1 MSDAATPS
9 VPVGTLARLLNLT
22 EVRIQQLAKQGV
34 VVKGERGRYD
44 LWASIKGYVSFLQS
58 RNISRPG
65 SGLATTDGVEVVTG
79 EDYQKHRARLY
90 KAKADAAELEAALL
104 RGRLHDADAVR
115 KVTEDMISS
124 CRAKLL
130 GVPRKAAGKVKGL
143 TELAEIEATIE
154 EPIIEALNE
163 LTQYDPSRFTQQTV
177 QDHQP
182 TVEAP
187 AEADGEPMG

>member
-22 EVRIQQLAKQGV
+22 EVRIQQLAKTGV

-44 LWASIKGYVSFLQS
+44 LWASIKGYVGFLQS

-90 KAKADAAELEAALL
+90 KAKADAAELEAMLL

-115 KVTEDMISS
+115 KVMEDMISAS
-124 CRAKLL
+124 RAKLL
-130 GVPRKAAGKVKGL
+130 GVSRKVSGKVKGL
-143 TELAEIEATIE
+143 TELVEIEATIDE
-154 EPIIEALNE
+154 AIHQALNE
-163 LTQYDPSRFTQQTV
+163 LTHYDPSRFTSQTI
-177 QDHQP
+177 QDHQSA
-182 TVEAP
+182 VEAP
-187 AEADGEPMG
+187 AETDGEPMG

>member
-34 VVKGERGRYD
+34 VVKGGRGRYD
-44 LWASIKGYVSFLQS
+44 LWNSIKGYVRYLQE
-58 RNISRPG
+58 RNVGRPG
-65 SGLATTDGVEVVTG
+65 SGLSATEAGEVVG

-90 KAKADAAELEAALL
+90 KAKADSAELEASLL
-104 RGRLHDADAVR
+104 RGRLHDAEAVR

-124 CRAKLL
+124 ARAKLL
-130 GVPRKAAGKVKGL
+130 GVKRKAAGKVIGL
-143 TELAEIEATIE
+143 TDLAAVEAAIE

-163 LTQYDPSRFTQQTV
+163 LTNYDPSRFTKQAI
-177 QDHQP
+177 QDNQP
-182 TVEAP
+182 EVEAP
-187 AEADGEPMG
+187 DEADGEPMG

>member
-9 VPVGTLARLLNLT
+9 VPVGTLAKLLNLT
-22 EVRIQQLAKQGV
+22 EVRIQQLAKLGV
-34 VVKGERGRYD
+34 VIKGERGRYD
-44 LWASIKGYVSFLQS
+44 LWASIKGYVAYLQS
-58 RNISRPG
+58 RNVSRPG
-65 SGLATTDGVEVVTG
+65 SGVTATEGAEVTG

-90 KAKADAAELEAALL
+90 KAKADSAELEASLL

-115 KVTEDMISS
+115 KVTEDMIASA
-124 CRAKLL
+124 RAKLL

-163 LTQYDPSRFTQQTV
+163 LTQYDPSRYTKQTL

>member
-1 MSDAATPS
+1 MSDAAAPS
-9 VPVGTLARLLNLT
+9 VPVGTLAKLLNLT
-22 EVRIQQLAKQGV
+22 EVRIQQLAKLGV

-44 LWASIKGYVSFLQS
+44 LWASIKGYVAYLQS
-58 RNISRPG
+58 RNVSRPG
-65 SGLATTDGVEVVTG
+65 SGVAATDGGEVTG

-90 KAKADAAELEAALL
+90 KAKADAAELEASLI

-115 KVTEDMISS
+115 KVMEDMISS
-124 CRAKLL
+124 ARAKLL
-130 GVPRKAAGKVKGL
+130 GVKRKAAGKVIGL
-143 TELAEIEATIE
+143 TDLAAIEAAIE

-163 LTQYDPSRFTQQTV
+163 LTHYDPSRFTQQAI

-182 TVEAP
+182 EVEAP

>member
-22 EVRIQQLAKQGV
+22 EVRIQQLAKTGV

-44 LWASIKGYVSFLQS
+44 LWASIKGYVAYLQS
-58 RNISRPG
+58 RNVGRPG
-65 SGLATTDGVEVVTG
+65 SGLAPTEGGEVTG

-90 KAKADAAELEAALL
+90 KAKADAAELEAMLL

-115 KVTEDMISS
+115 KVMEDMISS
-124 CRAKLL
+124 ARAKLL
-130 GVPRKAAGKVKGL
+130 GVKRKAAGKVIGL
-143 TELAEIEATIE
+143 TDLAQIEAVIE

-163 LTQYDPSRFTQQTV
+163 LTHYDPSRFTSEIV

-182 TVEAP
+182 ALEAP

>member
-22 EVRIQQLAKQGV
+22 EVRIQQLAKTGV

-44 LWASIKGYVSFLQS
+44 LWASIKGYVAYLQS
-58 RNISRPG
+58 RNVGRPG
-65 SGLATTDGVEVVTG
+65 SGLAPTEGGEVTG

-90 KAKADAAELEAALL
+90 KAKADAAELEAMLL

-115 KVTEDMISS
+115 KVMEDMISS
-124 CRAKLL
+124 ARAKLL
-130 GVPRKAAGKVKGL
+130 GVKRKAAGKVIGL
-143 TELAEIEATIE
+143 SDLAQIEAVIE

-163 LTQYDPSRFTQQTV
+163 LTHYDPSRFTSEIV

-182 TVEAP
+182 AVEAP

>member
-9 VPVGTLARLLNLT
+9 VPVGTLAKLLNLT
-22 EVRIQQLAKQGV
+22 EVRIQQLAKIGV

-44 LWASIKGYVSFLQS
+44 LWASIKGYVSYLQS
-58 RNISRPG
+58 RNVSRPG
-65 SGLATTDGVEVVTG
+65 SGVAPAEGGEVTG

-115 KVTEDMISS
+115 KVMEDMISS
-124 CRAKLL
+124 ARAKML
-130 GVPRKAAGKVKGL
+130 GVKRKAAGKVIGL
-143 TELAEIEATIE
+143 TDLAAVEAAIE

-163 LTQYDPSRFTQQTV
+163 LTQYDPSRFTQQAI

>member
-44 LWASIKGYVSFLQS
+44 LWASIKGYVAFLQS

-65 SGLATTDGVEVVTG
+65 SGVAPTEGGEVTG

-104 RGRLHDADAVR
+104 RGRLHESDAVR
-115 KVTEDMISS
+115 KVTEDMISA

-163 LTQYDPSRFTQQTV
+163 LTQYDPSRFTQQTL

>member
-22 EVRIQQLAKQGV
+22 EVRIQQLAKTGV

-44 LWASIKGYVSFLQS
+44 LWASIKGYVAYLQS
-58 RNISRPG
+58 RNVGRPG
-65 SGLATTDGVEVVTG
+65 SGLAPTEGGEVTG

-90 KAKADAAELEAALL
+90 KAKADAAELEAMLL

-115 KVTEDMISS
+115 KVTEDMISAS
-124 CRAKLL
+124 RAKLL
-130 GVPRKAAGKVKGL
+130 GVSRKVSGKVKGL
-143 TELAEIEATIE
+143 TELVEIEATIDE
-154 EPIIEALNE
+154 AIHQALNE
-163 LTQYDPSRFTQQTV
+163 LTQYDPSRFTEQTI

>member
-1 MSDAATPS
+1 MTDAAAPS
-9 VPVGTLARLLNLT
+9 VPVGTLAKLLNLT
-22 EVRIQQLAKQGV
+22 EVRIQQLAKLGV

-44 LWASIKGYVSFLQS
+44 LWASIKGYVAYLQS
-58 RNISRPG
+58 RNVSRPG
-65 SGLATTDGVEVVTG
+65 SGVVATEGGEVTG

-90 KAKADAAELEAALL
+90 KAKADAAELEASLL

-124 CRAKLL
+124 ARAKLL
-130 GVPRKAAGKVKGL
+130 GVKRKAAGKVIGL
-143 TELAEIEATIE
+143 TDLAAIEAAIE

-163 LTQYDPSRFTQQTV
+163 LTQYDPSRFTQQAI

-182 TVEAP
+182 AVEAP